1 MSIRKDMEGWK
12 GKKEVTARTMNLFL
26 AFAAFLLV
34 RLGPSV
40 CVIDGNLIEI
50 WWEMVIYRHL
60 LRNNLT

>member
-1 MSIRKDMEGWK
+1 MEGEE
-12 GKKEVTARTMNLFL
+12 GSDCSDDEFVL

-34 RLGPSV
+34 GLGPPV